1 VGRHDRKKIVENRPE
16 PIVAPPSGVVR
27 PLAAWH
33 GASMARVYIP
43 AQWRDLTGGTADVQL
58 EGHSLKQI
66 VAGLEARFPG
76 IAARVCD
83 DGGIVGGL
91 AVSIDGAISSRGLLA
106 PVEPHSEIHFLPAI
120 GGG

>member
-1 VGRHDRKKIVENRPE
+1 M
-16 PIVAPPSGVVR
+16 APAIGVVP
-27 PLAAWH
+27 PLAAQH
-33 GASMARVYIP
+33 NTSMATVYIP
-43 AQWRDLTGGTADVQL
+43 AQWRDLTGGTTDVQL
-58 EGHSLKQI
+58 DGHSLKQI

-83 DGGIVGGL
+83 DGRIAAGL